1 MPVSITL
8 ADRTAPWLPPRSAS
22 DAAAPRILSRWE
34 FLPGWA
40 VYTPLVLQWIAL
52 GLRHG
57 SFALPCLSNPT
68 IPTGGM
74 VNESKADILARLGDP
89 APDVIARWASLT
101 AGPGA
106 LAAAEAAMARLDL
119 DFPVVLKPDIGCRG
133 AGVKLVAD
141 RAGLVRA
148 LAAFRPGVRL
158 MLQYLVPHEGEAGV
172 FWSRA
177 PGAARGEILSITL
190 KHAPYVTGDGT
201 STLRALVEAHPR
213 AGLVPHLYLAR
224 LAGRLDEVV
233 PAGEE
238 VRLVFTGNH
247 CRGSIF
253 TDATA
258 LATDALCER
267 LETILSGIG
276 EFHHGRVDLRFDD
289 LGRMLAGTQFTIIEI
304 NGVGSEATHVWDA
317 RTRLREIY
325 ASQARIT
332 ARAFAIGNANRRRG
346 WRSPGIVDLL
356 RQWRRQARLV
366 RDYPPGD

>member
-1 MPVSITL
+1 MPARAAT
-8 ADRTAPWLPPRSAS
+8 
-22 DAAAPRILSRWE
+22 DAAGPRILSRWE

-40 VYTPLVLQWIAL
+40 VYTPLVVQWIAL

-74 VNESKADILARLGDP
+74 VNESKADILSRLGDP
-89 APDVIARWASLT
+89 PPDFIARWATLT
-101 AGPGA
+101 AGASA
-106 LAAAEAAMARLDL
+106 LAEAEAAMTRLGL
-119 DFPVVLKPDIGCRG
+119 AFPVVLKPDIGCRG
-133 AGVKLVAD
+133 AGVKLVGDHAS
-141 RAGLVRA
+141 LVRA
-148 LAAFRPGVRL
+148 LAAFRPGVAL

-177 PGAARGEILSITL
+177 PGASKGEILSITL
-190 KHAPYVTGDGT
+190 KHSPRVTGDGVR
-201 STLRALVEAHPR
+201 TLRALIEAHPR
-213 AGLVPHLYLAR
+213 AGKVPHLYLPR
-224 LAGRLDEVV
+224 LADRLDEVP

-247 CRGSIF
+247 CRGSVF
-253 TDATA
+253 TDATS
-258 LATDALCER
+258 LATDALRER
-267 LETILSGIG
+267 LEAILSGIE
-276 EFHHGRVDLRFDD
+276 EFHHGRVDLRFAD
-289 LGRMLAGTQFTIIEI
+289 LDRLLAGHDFTLIEI

-317 RTRLREIY
+317 RTTLREIF

-346 WRSPGIVDLL
+346 WRSPGILDLL
-356 RQWRRQARLV
+356 KQWRRQVRLV